1 MAEAARVIVSHEAPM
16 VALKSLFSE
25 GFSQWGTG
33 GSGDVDGD
41 DDGDGGCSGD
51 GGSGNG
57 CCSGGSGSF
66 LDFAVVLFLLVFF
79 FSLLF
84 SLFQ

>member
-25 GFSQWGTG
+25 GFSQRGKG

-51 GGSGNG
+51 WWW
-57 CCSGGSGSF
+57 
-66 LDFAVVLFLLVFF
+66 
-79 FSLLF
+79 
-84 SLFQ
+84 